1 MMTPNE
7 FMVAEEAI
15 KGAREKMARGALY
28 AGGVQIREIGLWNVD
43 KLFVPGVRELVK
55 RYLKG
60 C

>member
-1 MMTPNE
+1 
-7 FMVAEEAI
+7 MVAEEAI
-15 KGAREKMARGALY
+15 KGAREKMARGTLY
-28 AGGVQIREIGLWNVD
+28 AGGVQIKEIGLWNVD